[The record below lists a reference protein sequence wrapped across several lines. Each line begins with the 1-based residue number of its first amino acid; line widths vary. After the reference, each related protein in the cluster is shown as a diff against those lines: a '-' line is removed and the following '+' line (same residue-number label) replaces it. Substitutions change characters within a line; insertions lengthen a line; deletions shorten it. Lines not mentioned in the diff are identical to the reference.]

1 MLVAPRTLL
10 PLLFAASFALVT
22 SCSVTTHTSTCTNNE
37 CTVSLSGGGSET
49 TLFDDSVSI
58 TLDGADGDTAELT
71 VNQERVSCS
80 EGDTK
85 NVEKLK
91 ITCDTVGDDEVE
103 LTVVG

>member
-1 MLVAPRTLL
+1 MFVAPRAALALL
-10 PLLFAASFALVT
+10 IAAGFAAVT
-22 SCSVTTHTSTCTNNE
+22 SCTVTTHISTCHNE
-37 CTVSLSGGGSET
+37 CTVNLNGGGSET
-49 TLFDDSVSI
+49 TLFTDTVSI

-71 VNQERVSCS
+71 VNQEQVSCS

-91 ITCDTVGDDEVE
+91 VTCDTVGDDEVE